1 MKKTKIINQKGLFTN
16 PLYRNSTVLKAVKKL
31 EMTVNMKQSKSR
43 KNLNLNKN
51 LSDTSPSQ
59 VENDNDELEKMAQ
72 ENIDI
77 IEKHRKEIKK
87 RDAQDNVQVHKIRI
101 TVGDLNLHLIIIISC
116 FIIINIRFEN

>member
-1 MKKTKIINQKGLFTN
+1 MKKTKTKKQFFAN

-59 VENDNDELEKMAQ
+59 VENDDEFEPNRPVLQMQLPILSQIPPPMQSLSILQTEA
-72 ENIDI
+72 EDT
-77 IEKHRKEIKK
+77 
-87 RDAQDNVQVHKIRI
+87 DN
-101 TVGDLNLHLIIIISC
+101 T
-116 FIIINIRFEN
+116 